1 MGGKG
6 SGVKCRWETPVS
18 DNING
23 KTVVRKEYT
32 QWLGMFNRAKGK
44 KNYENV
50 VLSEMF
56 KSYDLWY
63 DWAREQKGFMELD
76 VKDRIWALDKDIVGD
91 GTIYS
96 EDVCVFVPCVI
107 NNLFRSVKKKSTG
120 YAGVFKESRKKLFKA
135 GITVESKSHHLGYF
149 KTEVEAHLE
158 YLKYRKMFADKLY
171 TKYGDTVDDRVWDSL
186 FKSCEY
192 SDIPDISRNL
202 N

>member
-1 MGGKG
+1 MGDKG
-6 SGVKCRWETPVS
+6 SGGKSNWLTPVS
-18 DNING
+18 DKIND

-32 QWLGMFNRAKGK
+32 QWLAMFNRAKGK

-63 DWAREQKGFMELD
+63 GWAKEQKGFMGLD
-76 VKDRIWALDKDIVGD
+76 VNNRIWAIDKDIVGD

-107 NNLFRSVKKKSTG
+107 NNLFTSSKRKSTG

-135 GITVESKSHHLGYF
+135 GITVDSKSHHLGYF

-158 YLKYRKMFADKLY
+158 YLKARKVFADKLY
-171 TKYGDTVDDRVWDSL
+171 DKYGEAVDCRVWDSL

-192 SDIPDISRNL
+192 SDIPDISRKSN
-202 N
+202 